1 MGNQCCKQDKEEG
14 EEELQRRRLL
24 EIKAKSDAAGRIQAW
39 WRGTLVR
46 RTLLAAALRA
56 WIIQQW
62 WRGLLWR
69 RGCALRR
76 GLLQIYAAEEL
87 GAVRLQSW
95 FRMWQCHRSYGR
107 LRGTGCLSR
116 DPQSGFRFQ
125 IQEAPQDPQ
134 DPRALQPP
142 QAQRPGG
149 AKDPEFRVEILS
161 V

>member
-1 MGNQCCKQDKEEG
+1 M
-14 EEELQRRRLL
+14 RRRS
-24 EIKAKSDAAGRIQAW
+24 AAAGRIQAW
-39 WRGTLVR
+39 WRGTLVQ

-56 WIIQQW
+56 WTIQLW

-76 GLLQIYAAEEL
+76 GLLQVYAVEEL

-95 FRMWQCHRSYGR
+95 FRMWQCHRGYCR
-107 LRGTGCLSR
+107 PRGAVCLSR

-125 IQEAPQDPQ
+125 TPDPQ

-142 QAQRPGG
+142 QARRPGG
-149 AKDPEFRVEILS
+149 AQDLEFRVEILS